1 MSFLESNSILLH
13 ELIVYGNNKLDTNSL
28 SNAKKE
34 IEWFLEDQFSISFYD
49 IKFNKNQRL
58 NKTEIDLFLK
68 FIERRLAGEPFQY
81 IINSANFYGYD
92 FFVNKK
98 TLIPRPETE
107 LIINIAKQYNTFNKA
122 LDIGTGSGNLAITLA
137 MENIVNEVDAIDISS
152 EAINVA
158 INNAKTYSL
167 NNIVFYQHD
176 FLSKP
181 IKCKYDLI
189 VSNPPYISIDD
200 YQKLDNH
207 IKHYE
212 PQGALTDSHN
222 GLSFYIFFAKNLGKM
237 LIPGGKI
244 ILEIG
249 YEETK
254 PDIDKLFLKEG
265 FKCIWHKDLN
275 DNYRVVEIF
284 FE

>member
-1 MSFLESNSILLH
+1 MSFLESDSILLH
-13 ELIVYGNNKLDTNSL
+13 DLIIYANNKLDTSSL
-28 SNAKKE
+28 SNSKKE
-34 IEWFLEDQFSISFYD
+34 IEWFLESQFSIPLYD
-49 IKFNKNQRL
+49 IKFNKNRRL
-58 NKTEIDLFLK
+58 NKKEIDLFLK
-68 FIERRLAGEPFQY
+68 FIERRIAGEPFQY

-92 FFVNKK
+92 FFVNNK

-107 LIINIAKQYNTFNKA
+107 LIINIAKRYNTFNKA
-122 LDIGTGSGNLAITLA
+122 LDIGTGSGNIAITLA
-137 MENIVNEVDAIDISS
+137 LENIVNDVDAIDISS

-158 INNAKTYSL
+158 INNAKIYGV
-167 NNIVFYQHD
+167 NNIVFYQHN

-181 IKCKYDLI
+181 MKCQYDLI

-207 IKHYE
+207 IKYYE
-212 PQGALTDSHN
+212 PLIALTDSQN
-222 GLSFYIFFAKNLGKM
+222 GLLFYKFFAKNLYKI
-237 LIPGGKI
+237 LRPSGKI

-254 PDIDKLFLKEG
+254 PDIEKLFLNEG
-265 FKCIWHKDLN
+265 FKCVWHKDLN
-275 DNYRVVEIF
+275 DNFRVVEMF